1 MNDRYVVLGASGGV
15 GRSLVAQLTREG
27 RPTRAVARQTPEGLG
42 AAECMAVDLS
52 TREGAHRAC
61 AGASVVFHAVQPPY
75 HRWPEEFP
83 ELNARLIEAA
93 STAGAKLVMVDN
105 LYMYGPTAGPLVE
118 DLPRA
123 ATGRKGLVRAE
134 LERQLLDAHA
144 RGDLRVTIG
153 RLSDYYGP
161 HGPNSALTK
170 LVLDPA
176 ARGRAMRWPGSTT
189 APRTLHFLDDAAR
202 GLITLADHDT
212 ADGEVWHLPAAPPT
226 TGEEFMALVNSCL
239 DAPVKTG
246 SIGPLAMR
254 IGGLFSKEAK
264 ESVECMYQWTAPFV
278 VDSSKFDAAFGPLSV
293 TPHAAAV
300 ASTIEWL
307 RNQGL
312 AGR

>member
-15 GRSLVAQLTREG
+15 GRALVAQLTREG
-27 RPTRAVARQTPEGLG
+27 RPTRAVARQAPDGLG
-42 AAECMAVDLS
+42 ASECMSVDLS
-52 TREGAHRAC
+52 TSEGAHRAC
-61 AGASVVFHAVQPPY
+61 AGAAVVFHAVQPPY

-134 LERQLLDAHA
+134 MERQLLDAHA
-144 RGDLRVTIG
+144 CGDLRVTIG

-161 HGPNSALTK
+161 HGPNSTLTK

-189 APRTLHFLDDAAR
+189 APRTLHFLDDAAL

-226 TGEEFMALVNSCL
+226 TGAEFMALVNSCL
-239 DAPVKTG
+239 DAPVKAG

-254 IGGLFSKEAK
+254 VGGLFSKEAK
-264 ESVECMYQWTAPFV
+264 ESVECMYQWTSPFV

-300 ASTIEWL
+300 ATTIEWL